1 VIGHGGVSNAR
12 RNLALGCKAGS
23 TAGNGQRMQ
32 SAPAAPVITL
42 SSAVYLAGDTVTA
55 TITFPQHG
63 DHVLEWAGVQL
74 HGHVWH
80 DPRLVSGFPRPALEW
95 RSTTP
100 PHRRSPR
107 SSSLGSA
114 KSLQTA
120 MADFVNSVPGA
131 QCLFATRPLVVAAA
145 LELSSAPQTFTFSA
159 QLPRM
164 LPPTF
169 RGLAARYWY
178 LLTVCIKD
186 MHGATPR
193 VAHVPIAVGGTPD
206 SKGDA
211 ARRGPCVPLSSRV
224 FPVAV
229 DDESVAVH
237 INFFPALEA
246 GSFLYFP
253 AHETSFKGEANVD
266 GDAVLSEPPQ
276 EQQFATLNAT
286 AVGSGE
292 RVARVVVCPSVL
304 VPGEAFVVKLDL
316 ARRCKSVA
324 LSLEQEECAMCPP
337 PLHAAFEPLMRRRH
351 GAGPW
356 HKELV
361 KITRDTSL
369 CTSLCVALPSVHVTP
384 DFSTDLVAVRTLL
397 VLAFDVVDGDLMV
410 LRYPV
415 AVRPHAAEPMLARFT
430 PSLHRQ
436 DSMELSAVKIATPPP
451 TPKQLV
457 F

>member
-1 VIGHGGVSNAR
+1 MSG
-12 RNLALGCKAGS
+12 
-23 TAGNGQRMQ
+23 
-32 SAPAAPVITL
+32 PAAPVITL

-80 DPRLVSGFPRPALEW
+80 DPRLVSGFPRPAVEW

-107 SSSLGSA
+107 SSSL
-114 KSLQTA
+114 SLQTA

-131 QCLFATRPLVVAAA
+131 QCLFATRPLVVAAD
-145 LELSSAPQTFTFSA
+145 LDLSSAPQAFTFSA
-159 QLPRM
+159 
-164 LPPTF
+164 
-169 RGLAARYWY
+169 AARYWY

-186 MHGATPR
+186 MNGATPR
-193 VAHVPIAVGGTPD
+193 VAHVPIVVGGTPG
-206 SKGDA
+206 SQGDA
-211 ARRGPCVPLSSRV
+211 ARGGPCAPLASRV

-229 DDESVAVH
+229 EDDSLAADV
-237 INFFPALEA
+237 NFFPALEG

-253 AHETSFKGEANVD
+253 AHETSCKGEAPGD

-276 EQQFATLNAT
+276 EQHFATLNAA

-304 VPGEAFVVKLDL
+304 APGEALVVKLDL
-316 ARRCKSVA
+316 ARRCKSVMV
-324 LSLEQEECAMCPP
+324 SLEQEECAICPP
-337 PLHAAFEPLMRRRH
+337 PLHAAFEPLTRRRH

-361 KITRDTSL
+361 KVTRDTSL

-397 VLAFDVVDGDLMV
+397 VLAFDVLEGELMA

-415 AVRPHAAEPMLARFT
+415 AVRPHVAEPLQARFT

-436 DSMELSAVKIATPPP
+436 DSMELSALKIGSPPP
-451 TPKQLV
+451 TPKKLV